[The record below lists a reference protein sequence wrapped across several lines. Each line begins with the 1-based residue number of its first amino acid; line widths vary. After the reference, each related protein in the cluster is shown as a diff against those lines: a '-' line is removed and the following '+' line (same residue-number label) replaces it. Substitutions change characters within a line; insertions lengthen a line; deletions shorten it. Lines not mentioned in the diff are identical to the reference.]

1 MLTVVETDN
10 RGLEETDLILNN
22 GMKVKVNPKQLFID
36 MIENLPEKDFC
47 EDLSIF
53 DEMIDFLTEQRN
65 ERL

>member
-36 MIENLPEKDFC
+36 MIENLPEKDY